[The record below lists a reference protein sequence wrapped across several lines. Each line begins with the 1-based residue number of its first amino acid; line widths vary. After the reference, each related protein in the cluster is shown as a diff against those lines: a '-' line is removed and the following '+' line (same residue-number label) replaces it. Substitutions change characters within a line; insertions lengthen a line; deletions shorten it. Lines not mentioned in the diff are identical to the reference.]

1 MLVHQRVNHVNI
13 DKIGPR
19 RCWADLFFNRFYV
32 FWIFLYM
39 CFAFYMTTTDGDSNL
54 EESQSGL
61 EDDESLGWQVPE
73 WVPLYNGFL
82 TITYYYHTCF
92 FSKKTWISYDTYDFM
107 GFNNHKWGSTK
118 KRNWDSGVIPVNWQC
133 HRWDRLAVSPSY
145 GTVENM
151 ESTWK
156 SWGLT
161 FFLWYFFGI
170 YEFSHL
176 GCFRGSLSEHW
187 GLTMIDVLPGG
198 PSRSGGE
205 MCGQGANGLTINP
218 SPMGT

>member
-92 FSKKTWISYDTYDFM
+92 FP
-107 GFNNHKWGSTK
+107 K
-118 KRNWDSGVIPVNWQC
+118 KRGFHMIHMISWDLTTING
-133 HRWDRLAVSPSY
+133 DRPKKE
-145 GTVENM
+145 T
-151 ESTWK
+151 
-156 SWGLT
+156 
-161 FFLWYFFGI
+161 GI
-170 YEFSHL
+170 QA
-176 GCFRGSLSEHW
+176 W
-187 GLTMIDVLPGG
+187 
-198 PSRSGGE
+198 SRSTDSVTAGIDLQYLQAMVLWKIWKVRESDGDWRSFYGIFLVFMNFPTWAASE
-205 MCGQGANGLTINP
+205 ALYQSTEGWRWSTFSQGVQADQAARCVAKG
-218 SPMGT
+218 PMDLL